1 MMDRYS
7 TTLVIITYHE
17 KLEILPLFVGRVMS
31 TPHHIMIIYKRKQVS
46 VTYLIFL
53 RIFLE
58 GLVFNLSLTLDIKGI
73 GKNTKQKI
81 TKRKGAAL

>member
-17 KLEILPLFVGRVMS
+17 KLEILPLFVGMS
-31 TPHHIMIIYKRKQVS
+31 TPHHVMIIYKRKQVS